1 MPIYEFRCGSCGHYF
16 EVKRGFGDTSPATC
30 PECQGESQKM
40 FRPVPIIYKGS
51 GFYATDHRPTGW
63 KAEEPKEKTPAKTED
78 KAAKAEDKATKAE
91 AKTEDKAEA
100 KGK

>member
-1 MPIYEFRCGSCGHYF
+1 MPLYEYRCSSCSHSF
-16 EVKRGFGDTSPATC
+16 EVKRVFGDTSPAIC
-30 PECQGESQKM
+30 PECQGESQKV

-63 KAEEPKEKTPAKTED
+63 KAEEPPKEKEKAAPKTED
-78 KAAKAEDKATKAE
+78 KADKAK
-91 AKTEDKAEA
+91 AKTEGKAEA